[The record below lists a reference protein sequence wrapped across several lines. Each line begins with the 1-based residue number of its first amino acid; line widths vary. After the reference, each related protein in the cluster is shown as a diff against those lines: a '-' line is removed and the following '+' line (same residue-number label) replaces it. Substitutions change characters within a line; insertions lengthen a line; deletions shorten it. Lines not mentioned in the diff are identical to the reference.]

1 MPADLRY
8 PIGPFKK
15 PESLTPDRRRA
26 AIEDIAAAP
35 AKLRAAVAGLTP
47 DQLGT
52 PYRPG
57 GWTVRQVAHH
67 VPDSHLNAYV
77 RMKLA
82 VTEDEPTIKT
92 YEEKRWAELADATG
106 ADVEISLRLLE
117 SLHQRWVL
125 FLRSLAPTD
134 FSRRLN
140 HPELG
145 PISNDTLLALYAW
158 HGKHHV
164 AHVTSLRERNGW

>member
-15 PESLTPDRRRA
+15 SESLTPDQRRA

-35 AKLRAAVAGLTP
+35 AKLRAAVTALTP
-47 DQLGT
+47 KQLGM
-52 PYRPG
+52 PYRPD

-67 VPDSHLNAYV
+67 VPDSHLNGYV

-117 SLHQRWVL
+117 SLHQRWVV
-125 FLRSLAPTD
+125 FLRSLAPKD
-134 FSRRLN
+134 FSRKLR
-140 HPELG
+140 HPEMG
-145 PISNDTLLALYAW
+145 PISIDTLLALYAW

-164 AHVTSLRERNGW
+164 AHVTALRERMGW